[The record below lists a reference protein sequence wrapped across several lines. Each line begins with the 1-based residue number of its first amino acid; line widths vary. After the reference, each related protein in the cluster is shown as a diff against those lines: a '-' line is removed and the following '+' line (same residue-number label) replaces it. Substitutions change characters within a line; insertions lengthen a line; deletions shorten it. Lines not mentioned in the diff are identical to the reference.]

1 MFSGGI
7 STTLFAITCFSQK
20 LQYIFS
26 VRVIGKFLPPN
37 DILNYAKKINNVK
50 LNLFDFKWF
59 FRVMSME
66 KMSIEVEVDLYM
78 FQEELVVI
86 LFIKLG
92 FRFIIYKYKVVGVCL
107 LVLMCDYNS
116 GTLGPIYTKLN
127 SVLS

>member
-1 MFSGGI
+1 MFLPE
-7 STTLFAITCFSQK
+7 TAVH
-20 LQYIFS
+20 FS

-107 LVLMCDYNS
+107 FVLLCDYNS